1 MREVQKVEPE
11 VPSLVMTEV
20 SKSFG
25 SLQVVKD
32 FSLTLRP
39 GEGVTLWGS
48 NGTGKTTLLRL
59 AMGLLQPDAGL
70 VRLNGVDPRQ
80 DPVAARRNVGYVPQ
94 KVSFPPYLTVAE
106 IWRFYGECRRVPPA
120 DLDAWARHMRIE
132 EWMNRRVEHLS
143 GGMAQRVALAIA
155 TLGTPR
161 LLVLDEP
168 GANLDSASL
177 DRFLEVVQALKARG
191 TSVLLATHDAREMR
205 ALSDRVVERREGLWA
220 EVERAHVGRGPW
232 EMTPVAA
239 GAVSRR

>member
-1 MREVQKVEPE
+1 MEPE
-11 VPSLVMTEV
+11 TPSLVMSGV

-25 SLQVVKD
+25 SLQVVQD

-80 DPVAARRNVGYVPQ
+80 NPTIARRDVGYVPQ
-94 KVSFPPYLTVAE
+94 KVSFPPYLTVGE
-106 IWRFYGECRRVPPA
+106 VWRFYGACRKVPLA
-120 DLDAWARHMRIE
+120 DLEAWARQMQIE

-143 GGMAQRVALAIA
+143 GGMTQRIALAIA

-161 LLVLDEP
+161 LLILDEP
-168 GANLDSASL
+168 GANLDAASL
-177 DRFLEVVQALKARG
+177 DRFLEVVQALKRRG
-191 TSVLLATHDAREMR
+191 TSVLLATHDVREMN
-205 ALSDRVVERREGLWA
+205 ALSDRLMERRDGFWCDVQPIPL
-220 EVERAHVGRGPW
+220 VRDPW
-232 EMTPVAA
+232 ELRPMAA
-239 GAVSRR
+239 AARSG